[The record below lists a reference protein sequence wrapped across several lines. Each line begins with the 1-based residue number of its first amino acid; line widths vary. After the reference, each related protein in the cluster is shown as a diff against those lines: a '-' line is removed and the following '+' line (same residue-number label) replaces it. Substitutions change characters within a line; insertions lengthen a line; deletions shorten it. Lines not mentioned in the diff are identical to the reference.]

1 MIKHMDKVFINMEM
15 VQLILGIGLKINN
28 MEKEL
33 RHGQMVQNM
42 REFIK
47 MVKKMDLVYSN
58 LLMEVFIQDFFFK
71 MKFQEQENI
80 YGQME
85 KLMMVNG

>member
-1 MIKHMDKVFINMEM
+1 MDKVFINMEM

>member
-1 MIKHMDKVFINMEM
+1 MIKHMDKVFINMETA
-15 VQLILGIGLKINN
+15 LHILVIGLRINN

-33 RHGQMVQNM
+33 KLGLMVQNM
-42 REFIK
+42 KVFIK
-47 MVKKMDLVYSN
+47 MVRRMDLVFSN
-58 LLMEVFIQDFFFK
+58 LLMEVYIPDYFFK

-85 KLMMVNG
+85 KLMKVNG

>member
-47 MVKKMDLVYSN
+47 MVKK
-58 LLMEVFIQDFFFK
+58 
-71 MKFQEQENI
+71 
-80 YGQME
+80 
-85 KLMMVNG
+85 